1 MIPHVSRKW
10 HTSERLTVREYGE
23 SSMWSDLK
31 FFFSEELE
39 IGIDLARVIFMQF
52 FALYVIAAIGQLI
65 SWDCYLPSCKM
76 AAEATRGKFIG
87 LASIMF
93 IELLL
98 IVGLALVI
106 PICVSFVK
114 ILFYCFAFAAFIVLV
129 VVGIGFVIGALVLV
143 YFSFRDFGFWGG
155 VASIF
160 AIMMLLGL
168 FGGRARRYASTQWD
182 SYYDRSD
189 RDELAQ
195 AAERRRE
202 EQAYADKRR
211 AEEMAGRLDSPW
223 QDNPNLH
230 GDNPYS
236 NK

>member
-1 MIPHVSRKW
+1 
-10 HTSERLTVREYGE
+10 
-23 SSMWSDLK
+23 MWSDLK
-31 FFFSEELE
+31 FFLSNELE
-39 IGIDLARVIFMQF
+39 KGIQLAKFTFILFFVLYLIAVIS
-52 FALYVIAAIGQLI
+52 QLI
-65 SWDCYLPSCKM
+65 TWDCYLPSCKM

-87 LASIMF
+87 LTAIMF

-106 PICVSFVK
+106 PVCVSLVK
-114 ILFYCFAFAAFIVLV
+114 ILFYCFAFAAFILLV
-129 VVGIGFVIGALVLV
+129 IVGVGFVIGALVFV

-155 VASIF
+155 LASIF

-182 SYYDRSD
+182 SHYDRSD
-189 RDELAQ
+189 GDELAQ

-223 QDNPNLH
+223 QDNPNLR